1 MNAWR
6 SRQTGFVVWMLLL
19 MLSSTLLVALSGI
32 LPTRNPQQQARLQTL
47 AVLARA
53 EQALLAYAMQPLG
66 TTQCASNCSR
76 PGDLPCPDLN
86 NDGVAE
92 SSWSGAGTHL
102 GRLPWK
108 TLGLGDVRDASGER
122 LWYAVSDNYKNN
134 PRLRPLNAET
144 AGTWS
149 VLEFEDASLD
159 ATLGRGA
166 VAVLI
171 APMQPLTRTDGWVQQ
186 RSQQNSESAKD
197 YLDLAAALD
206 NAGAIE
212 NSVSGFIQVQ
222 PSANFNDMV
231 WPVTAT
237 RIHRIMQ
244 QQVLFELKRV
254 LTCTAATCAALPAA
268 AEISDTS
275 CLRPLSL
282 TAGSCVSVAASSLGR
297 LPLDSQAHWPL
308 AANHMLDGDSSHHWF
323 QQNGWR
329 EQVFYRPQS
338 GSTLLLVAGESAPG
352 QSRQTESEKSVLA
365 NYLEAHTLQALALG
379 TVAVPIVEPNDVM
392 DSIITP

>member
-1 MNAWR
+1 MNVLKP
-6 SRQTGFVVWMLLL
+6 RQTGFVVWMLLL
-19 MLSSTLLVALSGI
+19 MLSSALLIAFGGLLSV
-32 LPTRNPQQQARLQTL
+32 RNPQQARLQTL
-47 AVLARA
+47 AVLASA
-53 EQALLAYAMQPLG
+53 EQALLAYAVQPLG
-66 TTQCASNCSR
+66 TTQCASNCPR
-76 PGDLPCPDLN
+76 PGDLPCPDRN

-92 SSWSGAGTHL
+92 SSCSGVGTRL

-197 YLDLAAALD
+197 YMDLAAALD
-206 NAGAIE
+206 NASAIE
-212 NSVSGFIQVQ
+212 NSVSGFVQIQ
-222 PSANFNDMV
+222 PSPNFNDMV
-231 WPVTAT
+231 RPVTAT
-237 RIHRIMQ
+237 RIHRMMQ

-254 LTCTAATCAALPAA
+254 LTCNASICAALPAA
-268 AEISDTS
+268 AEMTDTS

-282 TAGSCVSVAASSLGR
+282 TAGSCLSVAASFGR
-297 LPLDSQAHWPL
+297 LPLDSQAYWPL
-308 AANHMLDGDSSHHWF
+308 AASHMLDGDARHRWF

-329 EQVFYRPQS
+329 EQVFFGPHA
-338 GSTLLLVAGESAPG
+338 GGALVVVAGEPVPG

-365 NYLEAHTLQALALG
+365 NYLEAHTLQALALS
-379 TVAVPIVEPNDVM
+379 TVAAPIAEPNDMM
-392 DSIITP
+392 DTVIAP

>member
-1 MNAWR
+1 MIALKP
-6 SRQTGFVVWMLLL
+6 RQTGFVVWMLLL
-19 MLSSTLLVALSGI
+19 MLSSALLVALSGI
-32 LPTRNPQQQARLQTL
+32 LSARNPQQQARLQTL
-47 AVLARA
+47 AVLASA
-53 EQALLAYAMQPLG
+53 EQALLTYAIQPLG
-66 TTQCASNCSR
+66 TTQCASNCPR
-76 PGDLPCPDLN
+76 PGDLPCPDRN
-86 NDGVAE
+86 SDGVAE
-92 SSWSGAGTHL
+92 SSCSGVGTRL

-134 PRLRPLNAET
+134 PRSRPLNAET

-149 VLEFEDASLD
+149 VLQMEDVSLD
-159 ATLGRGA
+159 ATQGRGA

-171 APMQPLTRTDGWVQQ
+171 APMQPLTRSDGWLQQ

-197 YLDLAAALD
+197 YLDMAAALD
-206 NAGAIE
+206 NATAIE
-212 NSVSGFIQVQ
+212 NNASGFVQIQ
-222 PSANFNDMV
+222 PSENFNDMV

-244 QQVLFELKRV
+244 QQVLFELKRA
-254 LTCTAATCAALPAA
+254 LTCTASNCAALPAA
-268 AEISDTS
+268 AEVTDPS

-282 TAGSCVSVAASSLGR
+282 AAGSCLSVAASLGR

-308 AANHMLDGDSSHHWF
+308 AANHMLDGDASHHWF

-338 GSTLLLVAGESAPG
+338 SGALLLVAGEPLQG
-352 QSRQTESEKSVLA
+352 QSRQTEAEKSVLA
-365 NYLEAHTLQALALG
+365 NYLEAGTLETLALS
-379 TVAVPIVEPNDVM
+379 TTAAPIAEPNDIM
-392 DSIITP
+392 DAVIAP